1 MRKLNLNKLSDKQFD
16 ILKTCY
22 YGISHSTD
30 ELIEKASIEIT
41 EDMLEETC
49 DVPQSIQ
56 SIEIKN
62 TAIST
67 ELFINGKDCTD
78 PNIEW

>member
-1 MRKLNLNKLSDKQFD
+1 MRKLNLDNLSDKQFD

-30 ELIEKASIEIT
+30 ELIQKASIEIT
-41 EDMLEETC
+41 ENMLEETC

-56 SIEIKN
+56 SIEIKK
-62 TAIST
+62 TSIST
-67 ELFINGKDCTD
+67 ALFINGKDCTD